1 MKKILLFVFAA
12 LFMFTAC
19 NNNKKPG
26 DTTITSDDGKEK
38 VTFNANDMKDAAE
51 DMTKKKDELTK
62 LTPLT
67 LEQLK
72 ALVPETLMGAKRT
85 NYEATSAMGT
95 GSVEANYELN
105 DSTSVRLNI
114 IDCAGSAGA
123 GIYSL
128 QFFGLMNIEQDSD
141 EEYTKSVDFNGGKA
155 YERCDKISNECTFTF
170 FSGDRF
176 LVSLEADNVGA
187 AALKQAAGSLN
198 IK

>member
-1 MKKILLFVFAA
+1 MKKILLFLFAA
-12 LFMFTAC
+12 FFMFTAC

-51 DMTKKKDELTK
+51 EMTRKKDELSK

-67 LEQLK
+67 LDQLK

-95 GSVEANYELN
+95 GSVEADYELN
-105 DSTSVRLNI
+105 DSTNIRLNI

-128 QFFGLMNIEQDSD
+128 QFLGLMNIEQESD

-155 YERCDKISNECTFTF
+155 YEHCNKSSNDCTFTF
-170 FSGDRF
+170 FSGGRF
-176 LVSLEADNVGA
+176 LVTLDGDNVGA
-187 AALKQAAGSLN
+187 AALKQAAGTLN